1 MALNHDYDQFIGM
14 LYSEVATHIETHL
27 ALDGYDMHVVFDV
40 NEEVDN
46 EEMVHIFVDPVTD
59 RIYNIKVKE

>member
-1 MALNHDYDQFIGM
+1 M

-40 NEEVDN
+40 NEEADN